1 MYPLYTTFG
10 LERQEEMSKLE
21 ITLKSDLCAAC
32 GDGFSS
38 VIDTDVSYD
47 KYGFPFIGG
56 RRIKGCLREAAGLI
70 GSPYINEIFGVSGS
84 NESGSLK
91 ISDAVMPDYDELK
104 KEACNSSLSVKEII
118 AAFAYTKASTAVKGD
133 TAKENSLRFTRVV
146 KHFSPVDGEEMKFIA
161 DVDIAMEY
169 VEEFSDICKA
179 LRNIGYKRNRGFGA
193 IECSFTYENN
203 SDAKTSVCDVQDEE
217 CSYTYTIKLKDNIML
232 PGKVSDETM
241 DYIPGTSVMGFA
253 AGKYVKKY
261 GKENFDDIFLKNNLR
276 FSNLYISDETGNQF
290 FPAPVTLGRIK
301 GENEIFNIIR
311 YNGEKTVKPV
321 KSGYCNFNSD
331 FKNPLMETVY
341 HHTTQGKKDLY
352 TQTSLCSDQ
361 YFTGTICGKKEYV
374 EIICSILENETIRF
388 GRSKSAQ
395 YSNCKLVSGSC
406 NSISRK
412 SIEVK
417 KDDIVLAFLTS
428 DVLIPDGMGGYDIS
442 VQALKKE
449 IEVSIGQEL
458 PELDKG
464 TKRKYSALRYRVITG
479 YNAKWNMQKPHIR
492 TIAAGSTL
500 VFIAE
505 QNMSLPE
512 SILIGA
518 KQNEGFGQ
526 VRFCHADKF
535 EERISPN
542 KISKKEE
549 ITDGVLSTLIARE
562 AKIEKMRQNAIKH
575 AVPNKNS
582 INSSQIGRYA
592 LMVKNAD
599 TFEQLKE
606 MQSMIKSKQ
615 SKDCFGTIIE
625 ESGAEKYADDMWKE
639 YLNIILTLMKYQNR
653 SEKQ

>member
-1 MYPLYTTFG
+1 MMILKILKRQKRQKNTYLMYPLYTTFG

-91 ISDAVMPDYDELK
+91 ISDAVMPGYDELK

-261 GKENFDDIFLKNNLR
+261 GKENFDGIFLKNNLR

-352 TQTSLCSDQ
+352 TQKSLCSDQ
-361 YFTGTICGKKEYV
+361 YFTGTICGKKEAAA
-374 EIICSILENETIRF
+374 IL
-388 GRSKSAQ
+388 
-395 YSNCKLVSGSC
+395 
-406 NSISRK
+406 
-412 SIEVK
+412 
-417 KDDIVLAFLTS
+417 
-428 DVLIPDGMGGYDIS
+428 
-442 VQALKKE
+442 
-449 IEVSIGQEL
+449 
-458 PELDKG
+458 
-464 TKRKYSALRYRVITG
+464 
-479 YNAKWNMQKPHIR
+479 
-492 TIAAGSTL
+492 
-500 VFIAE
+500 
-505 QNMSLPE
+505 
-512 SILIGA
+512 
-518 KQNEGFGQ
+518 
-526 VRFCHADKF
+526 
-535 EERISPN
+535 
-542 KISKKEE
+542 
-549 ITDGVLSTLIARE
+549 
-562 AKIEKMRQNAIKH
+562 
-575 AVPNKNS
+575 
-582 INSSQIGRYA
+582 
-592 LMVKNAD
+592 
-599 TFEQLKE
+599 
-606 MQSMIKSKQ
+606 
-615 SKDCFGTIIE
+615 
-625 ESGAEKYADDMWKE
+625 
-639 YLNIILTLMKYQNR
+639 
-653 SEKQ
+653 